1 MQIPSTLCSVAPL
14 APPTSVPHPL
24 PHLHHVAP
32 EHRPAFPRA
41 VEQCLAFPSS
51 PRWSPRYRGRSWA
64 IPCEIRR
71 VKVRCHMTVQVG
83 VRGEEG
89 GGGLEGRRER
99 VPVALQE
106 VISAPPTAALSWPLE
121 EHPAEGKGADRD
133 HRFPGRQRPAPA
145 RTMAPWRWQF
155 PTEEPRRSDANHTR
169 LRQLAGGA
177 DA

>member
-1 MQIPSTLCSVAPL
+1 MSG
-14 APPTSVPHPL
+14 L
-24 PHLHHVAP
+24 P
-32 EHRPAFPRA
+32 FKSA
-41 VEQCLAFPSS
+41 VESALSGQVLGDSVRDKTSES
-51 PRWSPRYRGRSWA
+51 PVSHDRPGGGA
-64 IPCEIRR
+64 
-71 VKVRCHMTVQVG
+71 G
-83 VRGEEG
+83 GGG